1 MPSNSVFA
9 WWWCYLLTLKL
20 KTTMFYVWWKRS
32 DKTKETRWT
41 LESQELNV
49 ARVRIGP
56 MLSSV
61 SLDKIIKGKLCYW
74 RIFVLRGGGVFDGA
88 LHPLYPFDYTI
99 EPDISGQGLLMGQF
113 AFYLFG
119 FRPEWCHSYS
129 WQCWPFNTSRQLTLP
144 PPPSPRPPNLPH
156 STSLFLLFGCW
167 SFRWAWQS
175 L

>member
-9 WWWCYLLTLKL
+9 WWWCHLLTLKL

-41 LESQELNV
+41 LESQELCQSQNWTYV
-49 ARVRIGP
+49 EF
-56 MLSSV
+56 SV
-61 SLDKIIKGKLCYW
+61 IRQDYKGETLLLENLC
-74 RIFVLRGGGVFDGA
+74 IEGAGGSIWWGI
-88 LHPLYPFDYTI
+88 PSPCPFDYTI

-167 SFRWAWQS
+167 SFRWAWRS

>member
-1 MPSNSVFA
+1 
-9 WWWCYLLTLKL
+9 
-20 KTTMFYVWWKRS
+20 MFGEKGVIKPRKRGGHWS
-32 DKTKETRWT
+32 HK
-41 LESQELNV
+41 NF

-61 SLDKIIKGKLCYW
+61 ALDKIIKEG
-74 RIFVLRGGGVFDGA
+74 GGGVFDGA

-144 PPPSPRPPNLPH
+144 PPALPICLILPPSFCCLVVDRSGGLDGACSVRVYQIPQNLLHKTCPKAVFAVFAVCVCVFIR
-156 STSLFLLFGCW
+156 L
-167 SFRWAWQS
+167 
-175 L
+175 

>member
-32 DKTKETRWT
+32 DKTKGTRWT

-56 MLSSV
+56 MFSSV
-61 SLDKIIKGKLCYW
+61 ALDKIIKEG
-74 RIFVLRGGGVFDGA
+74 RGGSIWWGIA
-88 LHPLYPFDYTI
+88 SPCPFDYSI

-167 SFRWAWQS
+167 SFRWAWRS